1 MGKSKILQN
10 IRRQQDDQLERLKS
24 SISRVREEADR
35 VLKKIEQDGP
45 EGYYS
50 CNSPLHEWVDNAWRA
65 SMNLSELRR
74 IQGAFEEDA
83 RKKKGSKK
91 TVS

>member
-1 MGKSKILQN
+1 MTKNKILRN
-10 IRRQQDDQLERLKS
+10 IRRQQEDQLERLKS
-24 SISRVREEADR
+24 SISRVKDEADR

-50 CNSPLHEWVDNAWRA
+50 CNSPLHEWVDTAWRA

-74 IQGAFEEDA
+74 IQGEFEEAA
-83 RKKKGSKK
+83 RKKKGPAK